1 MDDNKKYLYG
11 AAIQG
16 IQGYI
21 FKTNKLKEIIG
32 GSEMVECI
40 CTELFYNTAGI
51 SMPADDDNIILS
63 AAGNIKYIFEDE
75 QKCKDFVRIF
85 PKVVM
90 DYAPGITISQAVV
103 SFIGDDFSKE
113 IQLLENKL
121 KSKRNRVPLTTEI
134 GFMALERARRTGG
147 VGTDY
152 IDNEVVDSSI
162 QKKVEASDNLTLF
175 QKMTGFK
182 PKVTEIAF
190 DIEDISKLGNN
201 SWIAVIHADGNGL
214 GHILQSHG
222 QFLVKNKKFAQ
233 FSKAIDDATKIAVKK
248 AFEDIVRVDCEKKC
262 LAYEQKHQKKLNYSY
277 PIRPI
282 VIGGD
287 DLTVI
292 IRADLAF
299 EFTKVFLKCFEDESA
314 SLFKFIGL
322 KEFEEGLTACA
333 GIAFIKES
341 YPLHYG
347 LHLAEQLCDDAKKK
361 VKKQNDDGL
370 IMNPKYGQMP
380 KSALAFFK
388 VQDSFVEDLK
398 ELKERTLQTKYGL
411 SYYYGPYL
419 LEDADLLSTKLNVL
433 KKEADKNDKSKAVG
447 KLRQIVSETYKD
459 KSTAVFMMQRMS
471 EVNKEFY
478 LDLKL
483 ESEMQIIQ
491 ESANSPKKN
500 TQSILLDLITLHS
513 LNYGNRE
520 N

>member
-1 MDDNKKYLYG
+1 MEKKRFLYG

-16 IQGYI
+16 IQGFI
-21 FKTNKLKEIIG
+21 FKTNKLKEIVG
-32 GSEMVECI
+32 GSEMVERI

-51 SMPADDDNIILS
+51 FKPDEDKNIILS

-103 SFIGDDFSKE
+103 SFVGDDFSE
-113 IQLLENKL
+113 VIQLLENKL
-121 KSKRNRVPLTTEI
+121 KSQRNKVSLTTEI
-134 GFMALERARRTGG
+134 GFMGLERARRTGG
-147 VGTDY
+147 VGADY
-152 IDNEVVDSSI
+152 DGSEVIDNST
-162 QKKVEASDNLTLF
+162 QKKVDAANNLNLF

-182 PKVTEIAF
+182 PKASELAF
-190 DIEDISKLGNN
+190 DTDDISKSGKN

-214 GHILQSHG
+214 GQILQSHG
-222 QFLVKNKKFAQ
+222 RILVQSKKFAQ
-233 FSKAIDDATKIAVKK
+233 FSKAIDEATKNAVRK
-248 AFEDIVRVDCEKKC
+248 AFEELVKVD
-262 LAYEQKHQKKLNYSY
+262 YEQKKLAHETKFKLRY

-299 EFTKVFLKCFEDESA
+299 EFTKAFLKKFEEESA
-314 SLFKFIGL
+314 SLFQNIGINGY
-322 KEFEEGLTACA
+322 EQGLTACA

-347 LHLAEQLCDDAKKK
+347 LHLAEQLCIDAKKK
-361 VKKQNDDGL
+361 VKFESTPGVLAD
-370 IMNPKYGQMP
+370 PKYGQMP
-380 KSALAFFK
+380 KSAFAFYK
-388 VQDSFVEDLK
+388 VQDSFVEGLK
-398 ELKERTLQTKYGL
+398 ELKERTLKTGSGL
-411 SYYYGPYL
+411 SYFYGPYL
-419 LEDADLLSTKLNVL
+419 LEEADLLSNKLNEIS
-433 KKEADKNDKSKAVG
+433 KEANKNDKSKAVG

-459 KSTAVFMMQRMS
+459 KSTAVFMMKRMK
-471 EVNKEFY
+471 EVNDKFY
-478 LDLKL
+478 NTLIL
-483 ESEMQIIQ
+483 ENELQAIENSALPQ
-491 ESANSPKKN
+491 ENN
-500 TQSILLDLITLHS
+500 TKSQLLDLITLHS

>member
-1 MDDNKKYLYG
+1 MEKEKYLYG

-16 IQGYI
+16 IQGFI

-32 GSEMVECI
+32 GSEMVERI

-51 SMPADDDNIILS
+51 FKPSDDENIILS
-63 AAGNIKYIFEDE
+63 AAGNIKYIFDDE
-75 QKCKDFVRIF
+75 QKCKDFVRVF

-90 DYAPGITISQAVV
+90 EYAPGITISQAVV
-103 SFIGDDFSKE
+103 SFVGNDFSKE
-113 IQLLENKL
+113 IQHLENKL
-121 KSKRNRVPLTTEI
+121 KSQRNKIPLTTEI

-152 IDNEVVDSSI
+152 INNEVVDSSI
-162 QKKVEASDNLTLF
+162 QKKVEASNNLALF

-182 PKVTEIAF
+182 PKATEIAF
-190 DIEDISKLGNN
+190 DIEDISKSGNN

-214 GHILQSHG
+214 GQILMSKG
-222 QFLVKNKKFAQ
+222 KILVQNKQFAQ
-233 FSKAIDDATKIAVKK
+233 FSKAIDDATKNAVKK
-248 AFEDIVRVDCEKKC
+248 AFEDVVLVDYKVMSEKKPKVRY
-262 LAYEQKHQKKLNYSY
+262 A
-277 PIRPI
+277 IRPI

-287 DLTVI
+287 DLTIV

-299 EFTKVFLKCFEDESA
+299 EFSKVFLKSFEDESA
-314 SLFKFIGL
+314 TLFAQIGI
-322 KEFEEGLTACA
+322 EGFEKGLTACA

-347 LHLAEQLCDDAKKK
+347 LHLAEQLCGDAKKK
-361 VKKQNDDGL
+361 VKKTNKEGL
-370 IMNPKYGQMP
+370 LEDPKYGQMP
-380 KSALAFFK
+380 KSALAFYK

-398 ELKERTLQTKYGL
+398 ELKERTLLTKYGL

-419 LEDADLLSTKLNVL
+419 LEDADNLSAKLDVL
-433 KKEADKNDKSKAVG
+433 KKEAEKNDKSKAIG

-459 KSTAVFMMQRMS
+459 KSTAVFMLQRMT
-471 EVNKEFY
+471 EVNKDFY
-478 LDLKL
+478 KALNFDNELHAIQH
-483 ESEMQIIQ
+483 SEKSQD
-491 ESANSPKKN
+491 KN
-500 TQSILLDLITLHS
+500 TKSLLLDLITLHS